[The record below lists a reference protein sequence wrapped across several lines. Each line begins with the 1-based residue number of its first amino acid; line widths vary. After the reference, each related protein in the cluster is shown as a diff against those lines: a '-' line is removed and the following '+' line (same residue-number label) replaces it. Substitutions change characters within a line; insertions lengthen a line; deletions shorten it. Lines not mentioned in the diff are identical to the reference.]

1 MVQGFTAAQQK
12 PETKVSWSFDD
23 GYLKYEKQKKLLK
36 IPQETIQVG
45 AHRISH
51 RICMQQMRA
60 ENKIFIL

>member
-1 MVQGFTAAQQK
+1 MVQGLTAVQQK

-51 RICMQQMRA
+51 RICM
-60 ENKIFIL
+60 